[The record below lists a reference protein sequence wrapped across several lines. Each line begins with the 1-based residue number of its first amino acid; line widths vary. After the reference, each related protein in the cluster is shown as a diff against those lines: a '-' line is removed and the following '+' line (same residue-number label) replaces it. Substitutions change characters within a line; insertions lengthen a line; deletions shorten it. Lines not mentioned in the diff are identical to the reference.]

1 MLSAIWRMILLSL
14 SMYLTQSNSEISN
27 TDIVMDATERKEVR
41 EIISGVLSGW
51 HSDTVLRETNTE
63 KALTNIDNHLGKLN
77 HSIIKHAKELEDL
90 RLADV
95 NHIIKCPVA
104 PQVKEIDK
112 KVSNIITAN
121 KTIAR
126 IAIKTKGNI
135 TLLLMA
141 FGILVS
147 IIVGFVGIFKTDKV
161 QTITTN
167 SDGKIDNINTA
178 VKDPRTGKVYM
189 WPSGLLIDS
198 LSKADSIKYIN

>member
-1 MLSAIWRMILLSL
+1 
-14 SMYLTQSNSEISN
+14 
-27 TDIVMDATERKEVR
+27 MDATERKEVR

-63 KALTNIDNHLGKLN
+63 KALTNIDNHLGQLN